1 MTRTDT
7 AMYVAIAAAALAALL
22 AIVVVYLLVVVR
34 RLRANQRLVVGGS
47 THDLVEY
54 AVGLLAR
61 VEACEQFD
69 SRAVENSTG
78 AAIDRIDGCLQR
90 RALLRYDALEGS
102 GGKQSATIVVTD
114 AAGSGS
120 CFRRS
125 KGATTRAS
133 TSRTCARARA
143 TWSCHR
149 RSGAR
154 SRSRPASPRRRS
166 GRRGNGR
173 CPRTQRVGGGGRL
186 SPSATPPT
194 ATSNARRAGGCRW
207 SLLHRR
213 DWDREGCCD
222 CPRRP

>member
-61 VEACEQFD
+61 VEACEQRFT
-69 SRAVENSTG
+69 AVENSTG
-78 AAIDRIDGCLQR
+78 AAITRIDGCLQR

-114 AAGSGS
+114 AAGSGVVLS
-120 CFRRS
+120 AIQGRDY
-125 KGATTRAS
+125 
-133 TSRTCARARA
+133 ARIYIKDVREGE
-143 TWSCHR
+143 SD
-149 RSGAR
+149 
-154 SRSRPASPRRRS
+154 
-166 GRRGNGR
+166 
-173 CPRTQRVGGGGRL
+173 VEL
-186 SPSATPPT
+186 SPEE
-194 ATSNARRAGGCRW
+194 RRALEIAAG
-207 SLLHRR
+207 
-213 DWDREGCCD
+213 E
-222 CPRRP
+222 P